1 MINPAIV
8 LVYFLEYGK
17 QNRQVHTRGA
27 GGVGKL
33 CTHNGREQVTGWSKA
48 NAYNVKCKIEIEL
61 QH

>member
-33 CTHNGREQVTGWSKA
+33 
-48 NAYNVKCKIEIEL
+48 
-61 QH
+61 